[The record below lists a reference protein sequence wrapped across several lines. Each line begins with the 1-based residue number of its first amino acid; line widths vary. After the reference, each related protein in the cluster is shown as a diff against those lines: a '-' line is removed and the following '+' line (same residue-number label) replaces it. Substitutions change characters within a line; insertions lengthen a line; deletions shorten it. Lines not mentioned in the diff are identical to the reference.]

1 MTKDDMLWVALALAL
16 GEKRVTFRDLIAEF
30 DDVDAILGAST
41 LSLCKVK
48 GVTHELA
55 AAIRKA
61 PDSPELE
68 KERETVARL
77 GLKIVTLKSP
87 DYPENLRHIPDP
99 PALLYVRGE
108 LEARDS
114 FAIAI
119 VGTRACTHYG
129 KQTAHSLGLE
139 LAAMGLTVVSGL
151 ARGIDSHAHR
161 GALMGKGRTIAV
173 LGTGLDNVYPPE
185 HASLAEEIAE
195 SGAVISEFPTGV
207 VPMPRN
213 FPIRNRIISGLSLGT
228 VVVEA
233 PPKSG
238 ALITARLALEQGREV
253 FAVPGNITN
262 QTSRGPN
269 QLIRQ
274 GATSVLAARDIV
286 AEIAPE
292 IKGMMREETIK
303 QAAEA
308 KLNLDPGERKIYEAL
323 SQEPL
328 HIDEI
333 TLATALPQPKIGMG
347 LFNLEIKGLAKEL
360 PGKLFVRTL

>member
-1 MTKDDMLWVALALAL
+1 MTDDLRWVALALAL
-16 GEKRVTFRDLIAEF
+16 GEKRVVFRNLIAEF
-30 DDVDAILGAST
+30 ADIDAILGAST
-41 LSLCKVK
+41 QELIRVK
-48 GVTHELA
+48 GITHELA

-61 PDSPELE
+61 PDSPEFA
-68 KERETVARL
+68 KERETIERL
-77 GLKIVTLKSP
+77 DLKITTLKCQ

-119 VGTRACTHYG
+119 VGTRSCTHYG
-129 KQTAHSLGLE
+129 KQTAESLGME
-139 LAAMGLTVVSGL
+139 LASMGLTIVSGL

-173 LGTGLDNVYPPE
+173 LGTGLDNVYPVE
-185 HASLAEEIAE
+185 HSSLADEIAR
-195 SGAVISEFPTGV
+195 SGAVISEFPSGV
-207 VPMPRN
+207 PPVARN
-213 FPIRNRIISGLSLGT
+213 FPIRNRIISGLALGT

-238 ALITARLALEQGREV
+238 ALITARLALDQGREV
-253 FAVPGNITN
+253 FAVPGNITA

-274 GATSVLAARDIV
+274 GAKSVLSAKDIIE
-286 AEIAPE
+286 EIAPE
-292 IKGMMREETIK
+292 IKGMLREETIK

-308 KLNLDPGERKIYEAL
+308 KLRLDPNERKIYNTL
-323 SQEPL
+323 TQEPL

-333 TLATALPQPKIGMG
+333 TLATDLPLAKIGMG
-347 LFNLEIKGLAKEL
+347 LFNLEMKGLAKEL

>member
-1 MTKDDMLWVALALAL
+1 MTDILLWVALALSL
-16 GEKRVTFRDLIAEF
+16 GEKRVTFRNLIAEF

-41 LSLCKVK
+41 LELCKVK
-48 GVTHELA
+48 GVTRELA
-55 AAIRKA
+55 VAIRKA
-61 PDSPELE
+61 PDSPEYE
-68 KERETVARL
+68 KERETIERL
-77 GLKIVTLKSP
+77 GLSIITLKST
-87 DYPENLRHIPDP
+87 DYPENLRHVPDP
-99 PALLYVRGE
+99 PALLYVHGE

-129 KQTAHSLGLE
+129 KQTAQSLGME

-173 LGTGLDNVYPPE
+173 LGTGLDNVYPTE
-185 HASLAEEIAE
+185 HASLAEEIAK
-195 SGAVISEFPTGV
+195 SGAVISEFPCGV
-207 VPMPRN
+207 APLPRN

-238 ALITARLALEQGREV
+238 ALITARLALDQGREV
-253 FAVPGNITN
+253 FAVPGNITAV
-262 QTSRGPN
+262 TSRGPN

-274 GATSVLAARDIV
+274 GAKSVLSAKDIIE
-286 AEIAPE
+286 EIAPE

-308 KLNLDPGERKIYEAL
+308 KLRLDPSERKIYETL
-323 SQEPL
+323 TQEPL

-333 TLATALPQPKIGMG
+333 TLATALPLPKIGMG

>member
-1 MTKDDMLWVALALAL
+1 MTDDLRWVALALAL
-16 GEKRVTFRDLIAEF
+16 GEKRVVFRNLIAEF
-30 DDVDAILGAST
+30 ADVDAILGAST
-41 LSLCKVK
+41 QELFRVK
-48 GVTHELA
+48 GITHELA

-61 PDSPELE
+61 PDSPEFA
-68 KERETVARL
+68 KERETIERL
-77 GLKIVTLKSP
+77 NLKITTLKSQ

-99 PALLYVRGE
+99 PVLLYVRGE

-119 VGTRACTHYG
+119 VGTRSCTHYG
-129 KQTAHSLGLE
+129 KQTAESLGME
-139 LAAMGLTVVSGL
+139 LASMGLTIVSGL

-173 LGTGLDNVYPPE
+173 LGTGLDNVYPAE
-185 HASLAEEIAE
+185 HSSLADEIAK
-195 SGAVISEFPTGV
+195 SGAVISEFPSGV
-207 VPMPRN
+207 SPVPRN
-213 FPIRNRIISGLSLGT
+213 FPIRNRIISGLALGT

-233 PPKSG
+233 PPQSG
-238 ALITARLALEQGREV
+238 ALITARLALDQGREV
-253 FAVPGNITN
+253 FAVPGNITA

-274 GATSVLAARDIV
+274 GAKSVLSAKDIIE
-286 AEIAPE
+286 EIAPE

-308 KLNLDPGERKIYEAL
+308 KLRLDPNERKIYNTL
-323 SQEPL
+323 TQEPL

-333 TLATALPQPKIGMG
+333 ILATDLPHAKIGMG
-347 LFNLEIKGLAKEL
+347 LFNLEMKGLAKEL